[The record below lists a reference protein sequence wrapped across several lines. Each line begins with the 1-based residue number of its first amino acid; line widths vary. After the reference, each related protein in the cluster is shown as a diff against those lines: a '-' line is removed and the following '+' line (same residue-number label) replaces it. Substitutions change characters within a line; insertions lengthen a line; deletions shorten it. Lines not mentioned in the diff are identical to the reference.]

1 MVMDIKKL
9 TYFLAVAQELHFGRA
24 ATRLNIAQ
32 PPLSRAIIALEEEI
46 GVTLFDRSRSQIK
59 LTPAGAALQDH
70 AVQLLAR
77 LDSALREVRAVGQGG
92 AGRLRLAF
100 VGSAS
105 HGLLPILI
113 KSFRSFYPQV
123 ELVISTMNNADL
135 HRALIS
141 RDIDIAVARPE
152 LRDVELRSEVLGR
165 EKLVLAL
172 PDNTPLASK
181 SEIALKDL
189 ADQTFVLYP
198 RRPRPSYV
206 DTVLSICQRE
216 GFSPAKLELTQDF
229 QSTMSLVSVG
239 VGVSVVPQSVASATR
254 PGVIF
259 RPYQGYNPGT
269 ALTIHAR
276 IDNRLPQVMN
286 FFDIMQKFTKRYRD
300 G

>member
-24 ATRLNIAQ
+24 ATRLNMAQ

-46 GVTLFDRSRSQIK
+46 GVTVFDRSRSQIK
-59 LTPAGAALQDH
+59 LTPAGVALQDH
-70 AVQLLAR
+70 AVQILAR
-77 LDSALREVRAVGQGG
+77 LDTALRDVRAVGQGG

-181 SEIALKDL
+181 SEIALQDL

-206 DTVLSICQRE
+206 DTVLSICQHE

-229 QSTMSLVSVG
+229 QSAMSLVSVG

-276 IDNRLPQVMN
+276 LDNRLPQVMN

-300 G
+300 A